1 MLYVIMYHD
10 FDWHEIVGDDNG
22 NVLFN
27 LPEARNFLLDTF
39 NKNFD
44 IYDIDDFDITKY
56 SVSYIQS
63 DDINEITVYENDDI
77 WFTFYIKQLKA
88 REIL

>member
-1 MLYVIMYHD
+1 MYHD

-27 LPEARNFLLDTF
+27 LPAARNFLLDTF

-63 DDINEITVYENDDI
+63 DDINEIAVYENNDI

-88 REIL
+88 REIF